1 MSFPSFFVFCSCFIS
16 LLADMLNRSFPASAH
31 FQEIISHHIHKSTR
45 ARSQLEKTENKRS
58 RISSLGNSE
67 QKKKK
72 INHIRRSLRPGQG
85 NIRRLYRTGTLQ
97 VLLETFAW
105 QHQVI
110 PADRVFIKTKTEK
123 MFRLVLSAGRNQSS
137 CELHDVKTGLSSNNQ
152 RAK

>member
-16 LLADMLNRSFPASAH
+16 LLADILNRSFPASAH

-45 ARSQLEKTENKRS
+45 ARAHSWRKQKINAAESPPSATLS
-58 RISSLGNSE
+58 
-67 QKKKK
+67 KKKK